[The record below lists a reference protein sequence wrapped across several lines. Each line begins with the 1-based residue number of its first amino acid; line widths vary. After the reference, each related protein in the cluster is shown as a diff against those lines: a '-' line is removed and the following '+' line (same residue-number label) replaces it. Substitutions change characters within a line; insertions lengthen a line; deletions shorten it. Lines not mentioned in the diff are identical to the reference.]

1 MPQIRMMIA
10 IHQPQF
16 MPWLGYFDKMDRCDI
31 FVLLDNVQFKKN
43 EYQNRNKIKT
53 SQGWEWFTIPVKYR
67 YPQKINEVMIEN
79 SFNWRK
85 KHLHALETNYGKS
98 PYFERYIDRF
108 NRFYQQEWQSL
119 SQVNI
124 ASVRLLKELIGID
137 TKMIIASEM
146 EGLSDEPNQ
155 RLIDICK
162 RLGSDTYLAGSQGK
176 EYMEID
182 SFNEAHIHIVFQ
194 EFKHPVYSQLF
205 GKFEYFMSAIDLVFN
220 SGNESLEI
228 IRRENR

>member
-1 MPQIRMMIA
+1 MIIA

-53 SQGWEWFTIPVKYR
+53 SQGWEWFTLPVKYR
-67 YPQKINEVMIEN
+67 YPQRISEVLIEN

-85 KHLHALETNYGKS
+85 KHLHALETNYRKS
-98 PYFERYIDRF
+98 PHFERYIDRF
-108 NRFYQQEWQSL
+108 DRFYQQEWQSL

-124 ASVRLLKELIGID
+124 ASVRLLRELMGID
-137 TKMIIASEM
+137 TRMMIASEM

-162 RLGSDTYLAGSQGK
+162 KLGSDTYLAGSQGK
-176 EYMEID
+176 EYMDID
-182 SFNEAHIHIVFQ
+182 LFNQAGIHVVFQ
-194 EFKHPVYSQLF
+194 EFKHPVYPQLF
-205 GKFEYFMSAIDLVFN
+205 GKFEYFMSAIDLMFN
-220 SGNESLEI
+220 SGNDSLEI
-228 IRRENR
+228 IRKENR

>member
-1 MPQIRMMIA
+1 MIIA
-10 IHQPQF
+10 VHQPQF

-67 YPQKINEVMIEN
+67 YPQRISEVLIEN

-85 KHLHALETNYGKS
+85 KHLHALETNYRKS
-98 PYFERYIDRF
+98 PYFGKYIDSF

-124 ASVRLLKELIGID
+124 ASVRLLKQLMGID
-137 TKMIIASEM
+137 TRMMMASEM

-155 RLIDICK
+155 RLIDIC
-162 RLGSDTYLAGSQGK
+162 RGLGSDTYLAGSHGK
-176 EYMEID
+176 EYMNID
-182 SFNEAHIHIVFQ
+182 LFNQAGIHVKFQ
-194 EFKHPVYSQLF
+194 EFKHPIYPQLF
-205 GKFEYFMSAIDLVFN
+205 GEFEYFMSAIDLILN
-220 SGNESLEI
+220 CGNGSLEI
-228 IRRENR
+228 MRRENR

>member
-1 MPQIRMMIA
+1 
-10 IHQPQF
+10 

-43 EYQNRNKIKT
+43 EYQNRNRIKT

-67 YPQKINEVMIEN
+67 YPQRISEVLIEN

-85 KHLHALETNYGKS
+85 KHLHTLETNYRKS
-98 PYFERYIDRF
+98 PHFERCIDRF

-124 ASVRLLKELIGID
+124 ASVKLLKELMGID
-137 TKMIIASEM
+137 TRMMIASEM

-162 RLGSDTYLAGSQGK
+162 RLGSNTYLAGRQGK
-176 EYMEID
+176 EYMNID
-182 SFNEAHIHIVFQ
+182 LFSEAGIHVTFQ
-194 EFKHPVYSQLF
+194 EFKHPVYPQFF
-205 GKFEYFMSAIDLVFN
+205 GKFEYFMSAIDLILN
-220 SGNESLEI
+220 CGNDSLEI